1 MPEPYDVITMGRIG
15 VDLYPL
21 EVGVPLARV
30 ETFGKFLGG
39 SPTNVAV
46 AAARLGRR
54 TAVITRTG
62 QDAFGTYLHQEL
74 ERFGVDARWATAVAE
89 YPTPVT
95 FCEIFPP
102 DDFPL
107 YFYRQPKAPDLEIHA
122 SDLDLDAVRAARIFW
137 MTGTGLSAEPSRS
150 ATLAAL
156 AARGTGP
163 ADASGKATATVF
175 DLDWRPM
182 FWDGGD
188 DSTEAP
194 ARYREALAHATV
206 AVGNVDE
213 CAIATGEREPYAA
226 ARALLAAGVELAVVK
241 QGPKGVLA
249 VHRDG
254 TTADCPPLPVEVVNG
269 LGAGDAFGGALCH
282 GLLAGWP
289 LDRLVRYANAAGAIV
304 ASRLACSSAM
314 PFPDEVERAV
324 EAGAVTAEPGARAA
338 QADLSTPVGPGA
350 APDLGAQ
357 PAREAPPAPSTPPDP
372 SAQPAPGAPADP
384 SAPAT
389 RQAPPDPGASAAP
402 NTPAAPRTGADS

>member
-21 EVGVPLARV
+21 QTGLPLARV
-30 ETFGKFLGG
+30 DTFGKFLGG

-54 TAVITRTG
+54 SAVVTRTG
-62 QDAFGTYLHQEL
+62 QDAFGEYLHQQLRE
-74 ERFGVDARWATAVAE
+74 FGVDDRWVTAVGE

-107 YFYRQPKAPDLEIHA
+107 YFYRMPKAPDLEIHPAELNLEAVA
-122 SDLDLDAVRAARIFW
+122 SARVFW
-137 MTGTGLSAEPSRS
+137 MTGTGLCAEPSCS

-156 AARGTGP
+156 RAR
-163 ADASGKATATVF
+163 DRSGITVF

-182 FWDGGD
+182 FWEEPSSTAADGSPD
-188 DSTEAP
+188 PAPDSSPHPAAS
-194 ARYREALAHATV
+194 ARYREALAHATI
-206 AVGNVDE
+206 AVGNLDE
-213 CAIATGEREPYAA
+213 CEIATGEREPYAA

-241 QGPKGVLA
+241 QGPGGVLA

-254 TTADCPPLPVEVVNG
+254 TVADVPPLPVEVVNG

-282 GLLAGWP
+282 GLLAGW
-289 LDRLVRYANAAGAIV
+289 DTARIMRYANAAGAIV

-314 PFPDEVERAV
+314 PFPHEVEAALA
-324 EAGAVTAEPGARAA
+324 AGSVTATNATATNPRPAPTT
-338 QADLSTPVGPGA
+338 TPTGSGA
-350 APDLGAQ
+350 A
-357 PAREAPPAPSTPPDP
+357 S
-372 SAQPAPGAPADP
+372 
-384 SAPAT
+384 
-389 RQAPPDPGASAAP
+389 
-402 NTPAAPRTGADS
+402 

>member
-15 VDLYPL
+15 VDIYPL

-54 TAVITRTG
+54 TALITRTG
-62 QDAFGTYLHQEL
+62 SDAFGEYLHQEL
-74 ERFGVDARWATAVAE
+74 EGFGVDDRWVTAVEE

-107 YFYRQPKAPDLEIHA
+107 YFYRQPKAPDLEIHPPE
-122 SDLDLDAVRAARIFW
+122 LDLDAVRAARIFW
-137 MTGTGLSAEPSRS
+137 MTGTGLSAEPSRT

-156 AARGTGP
+156 RTRSESP
-163 ADASGKATATVF
+163 DREPRTATVF

-182 FWDGGD
+182 FWDGED
-188 DSTEAP
+188 HSSVAP

-213 CAIATGEREPYAA
+213 CEIATGEREPHAA

-254 TTADCPPLPVEVVNG
+254 STADVPPLPVEVVNG

-282 GLLAGWP
+282 GLLAGW
-289 LDRLVRYANAAGAIV
+289 DIARIMRYANAAGAIV

-314 PFPDEVERAV
+314 PFPDEVERALA
-324 EAGAVTAEPGARAA
+324 EGAVTEDIASGPSGAG
-338 QADLSTPVGPGA
+338 S
-350 APDLGAQ
+350 
-357 PAREAPPAPSTPPDP
+357 
-372 SAQPAPGAPADP
+372 
-384 SAPAT
+384 
-389 RQAPPDPGASAAP
+389 
-402 NTPAAPRTGADS
+402 